1 MGPNE
6 HAILSLPECEAQELK
21 IPFRVHAYNLAFL
34 PVHPEFEFS
43 FQVSPAG
50 FQQAFPRPRCP
61 GQHHNVVR
69 VPYARDSSFSKLLV
83 KFIEIDVGT
92 DVEIEKTINLDK
104 VWENLLYE
112 SKQDYRKEIIANLDL
127 GAITWDYGEEAGED
141 PYCSSVDFDGGEGAN
156 RTGQTGEAP
165 DFQYEYYFWRKD
177 TPPASF
183 DELERNRT
191 EYLRWNETH
200 TWPEVTLR
208 NLNKDKQVDSR
219 PYISLW
225 AIGYWK
231 SLSGRYE
238 ILEDRTILDEL
249 MMNVYSKDGE
259 AVARQKYNAIRFG
272 LEDIIDQYHMR
283 GDDFDRNN
291 IPDAYRAYES
301 LLNTTF
307 GTSFNFIET
316 AYQSFYRITNG
327 EEL

>member
-1 MGPNE
+1 MSDTSRTPITE
-6 HAILSLPECEAQELK
+6 EESYALKYAKYIADETTDFTAYRVIKAVREAT
-21 IPFRVHAYNLAFL
+21 RN
-34 PVHPEFEFS
+34 
-43 FQVSPAG
+43 
-50 FQQAFPRPRCP
+50 
-61 GQHHNVVR
+61 
-69 VPYARDSSFSKLLV
+69 DSWKLV
-83 KFIEIDVGT
+83 KAYGLPQATGMYFGLNMYIEPAHSKVFIEIDFGT

-112 SKQDYRKEIIANLDL
+112 YKQDYRKEIIANLDL

-200 TWPEVTLR
+200 MWPEVTLR

-259 AVARQKYNAIRFG
+259 AVARQKYNIIRFG

-301 LLNTTF
+301 LLNNTF